1 MSLQNKY
8 QPVLSLGEEIGITD
22 GSEKESDGKL
32 IIGGVASTQY
42 HKNLLWDKIKEV
54 GGDSPSDLV
63 ADIKVANTDY
73 FHKHTVVSGDT
84 LGKISKKY
92 YGKAGA
98 YMTIFNANTDILK
111 NPDVIHPDQELTIP
125 FPA

>member
-8 QPVLSLGEEIGITD
+8 KPVLTLGEELEIAD
-22 GSEKESDGKL
+22 GSVSEGDGKL
-32 IIGGVASTQY
+32 SINGTASTQY

-54 GGDSPSDLV
+54 GGDNPSDLI
-63 ADIKVANTDY
+63 ANIKVANTDY
-73 FHKHTVVSGDT
+73 YHKHTVASGDT

-98 YMTIFNANTDILK
+98 YMQIFNANTDILK
-111 NPDVIHPDQELTIP
+111 DPNNIFPDQELTIP